1 MNRVK
6 IQLEKNKKSRNKQNE
21 WFTPTNERN
30 SYQSYRDTFLNYLY
44 HKKRTSS
51 NPHRKKMY
59 KALFDLLRKNP
70 EKKSEIY
77 IDILNEINK
86 IRINSKNSS
95 DIYKEFLTNLEKLYN
110 KYKNNSN
117 NFSNALVHNYL
128 KRKGNQLLNNNLN
141 TNLNN
146 LTKKLGHRKLFE
158 SKQNENNLN
167 AFLNELSQ
175 NEN

>member
-59 KALFDLLRKNP
+59 KALF
-70 EKKSEIY
+70 
-77 IDILNEINK
+77 DILNEINK